1 MVFRFFNSCNF
12 WKIKIKIKNKKETQ
26 LDGKEKR
33 QEKKRSTA
41 CINMMTVNLYDS
53 MEDDILW
60 YQKWKWCHCTSVST
74 LNK

>member
-12 WKIKIKIKNKKETQ
+12 WKIKIKNKKETQ

-53 MEDDILW
+53 MEDDIL
-60 YQKWKWCHCTSVST
+60 CHCGTKNGNDVIVQVFPP
-74 LNK
+74 